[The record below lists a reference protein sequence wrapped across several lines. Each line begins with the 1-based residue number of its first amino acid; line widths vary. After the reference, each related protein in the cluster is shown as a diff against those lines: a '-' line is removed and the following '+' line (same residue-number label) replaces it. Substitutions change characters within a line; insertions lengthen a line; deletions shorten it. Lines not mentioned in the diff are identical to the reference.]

1 MMKDKVV
8 EILGTLYTIHFDVP
22 DGKMPEGADGCMD
35 QSIHQIRIAEFES
48 DRNTIQDMD
57 SYRKKVLRHE
67 IFYMNQECG
76 TIAEAQ
82 TVGEWMKQSLIGS
95 LFSHQSCS
103 GHSKKLIAYEYKRS
117 NESGVQGG

>member
-48 DRNTIQDMD
+48 DRN
-57 SYRKKVLRHE
+57 L
-67 IFYMNQECG
+67 
-76 TIAEAQ
+76 
-82 TVGEWMKQSLIGS
+82 SLI
-95 LFSHQSCS
+95 H
-103 GHSKKLIAYEYKRS
+103 I
-117 NESGVQGG
+117 

>member
-67 IFYMNQECG
+67 IIHAFLY
-76 TIAEAQ
+76 
-82 TVGEWMKQSLIGS
+82 
-95 LFSHQSCS
+95 
-103 GHSKKLIAYEYKRS
+103 
-117 NESGVQGG
+117 ESGMWNNSGNTNCWGMDETITDWITIQSPKLFRTFKEADCL

>member
-67 IFYMNQECG
+67 IIHAFLY
-76 TIAEAQ
+76 
-82 TVGEWMKQSLIGS
+82 
-95 LFSHQSCS
+95 
-103 GHSKKLIAYEYKRS
+103 
-117 NESGVQGG
+117 ESGMWNNSGSTNCWGMDENNH

>member
-1 MMKDKVV
+1 MK
-8 EILGTLYTIHFDVP
+8 LFML
-22 DGKMPEGADGCMD
+22 
-35 QSIHQIRIAEFES
+35 
-48 DRNTIQDMD
+48 
-57 SYRKKVLRHE
+57 
-67 IFYMNQECG
+67 FYMNQECG